1 LEKDGVARSSVV
13 GTRARTLRMAS
24 AWACRAA
31 TLVAS
36 ASAPVPP
43 PAAASLS
50 SAAAFW
56 RRRPGR
62 ARDERRRPAAYGVRR
77 PRRWPR
83 RASLGGRLLLWHRG
97 VARHQPAPARG
108 GGPRQHG
115 VRRRWRRP
123 WLQQQRC
130 SWRSDGYER
139 KVRDDPLIP

>member
-13 GTRARTLRMAS
+13 GTRAHTLRMAS

-50 SAAAFW
+50 SAAASW
-56 RRRPGR
+56 RCRPGR

-77 PRRWPR
+77 PRGVALRLEGDCCFGIA
-83 RASLGGRLLLWHRG
+83 ASRGISLLLLEAAGLGSTEFGGVGVGRG
-97 VARHQPAPARG
+97 CSSSGVHG
-108 GGPRQHG
+108 GATGMSGR
-115 VRRRWRRP
+115 
-123 WLQQQRC
+123 
-130 SWRSDGYER
+130 
-139 KVRDDPLIP
+139 